1 MLNLLSA
8 TRSGCCLAACL
19 LALSCVTGCGG
30 GDGPELATVSG
41 TVTLNGQPLHGAVV
55 TFLPKSGG
63 RPAMANTDEDGHFKL
78 NYSSTEM
85 GGVVGSNTVRV
96 SKQEAKPD
104 GSGQQELIPEK
115 YNEQS
120 SLEYEVKPGRNDF
133 EISLESK

>member
-1 MLNLLSA
+1 
-8 TRSGCCLAACL
+8 
-19 LALSCVTGCGG
+19 
-30 GDGPELATVSG
+30 
-41 TVTLNGQPLHGAVV
+41 
-55 TFLPKSGG
+55 
-63 RPAMANTDEDGHFKL
+63 MANTDEDGHFKL

-96 SKQEAKPD
+96 SKQEAKQD